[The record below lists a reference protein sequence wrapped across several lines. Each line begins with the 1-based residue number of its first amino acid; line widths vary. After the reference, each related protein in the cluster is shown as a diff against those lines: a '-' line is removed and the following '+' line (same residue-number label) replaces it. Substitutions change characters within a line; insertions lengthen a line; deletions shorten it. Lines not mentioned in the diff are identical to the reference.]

1 MMTDDDQKVAKV
13 AQIFYCVK
21 CDYKCIKKSNFEKHL
36 TTVKHKKQLHDDQ
49 IMTNDDQKVAKVAQL
64 LFTCECGKKYKYKQG
79 LSVHKKNCKF
89 FLVEQSD
96 NSNNQLTISND
107 VVLKLLNDNQ
117 ELKNII
123 VQQQTQISELIPKVG
138 NNNNNTINNNQKFN
152 INVFL
157 NEKCKDAINMSDF
170 VKSLHVTL
178 EQLDFTKQNGLAD
191 GISKTII
198 DNMNKLSIYERPMH
212 CTDIKRETLY
222 IKEYD
227 EWTKDN
233 NKEKIKHAIKKTSSK
248 NYNAL
253 NNWKD
258 ENPDFSD
265 NENKSEFF
273 SKTISTIGKPTD
285 IIDDK
290 IIIIIEKKFQ
300 QGGGSVVEK
309 LQTPV
314 NKIRNLKR
322 RYPTYKIHYIYW
334 LSEWFQTNT
343 QAELLDLTE
352 DYIPYFIG
360 ISENIKIQV
369 ISQIINCK

>member
-13 AQIFYCVK
+13 AQIFYCVN

-49 IMTNDDQKVAKVAQL
+49 IMTNDDQKVAKVAQP

-89 FLVEQSD
+89 FLDEQSD

-290 IIIIIEKKFQ
+290 IIKNLCKETYIKK
-300 QGGGSVVEK
+300 
-309 LQTPV
+309 
-314 NKIRNLKR
+314 
-322 RYPTYKIHYIYW
+322 
-334 LSEWFQTNT
+334 
-343 QAELLDLTE
+343 
-352 DYIPYFIG
+352 
-360 ISENIKIQV
+360 
-369 ISQIINCK
+369 